1 MELELF
7 GSVLGRCLSSL
18 DTLTAAYLPEGI
30 DDKTA
35 AAIVERSNQLRPAVP
50 PYAILVSAGEENGD
64 DARCIRVSAQNA
76 IKYRQDDRLAV
87 VIGKHPDLASFVQA
101 FREVLG
107 QNFPEG
113 AAQEVSLQAVAEA
126 AIAEVADL
134 TEIDTTNGWDTKLA
148 SVRLTDCFVL
158 LTGIHKEL
166 RQGTESWNTYWFRHV
181 GIGLT
186 RLVEKIRT
194 AKLATPELSVD
205 EVFERYTYAAF
216 RLPRP
221 LGSGPSKYSAKKF
234 VEALQSYWADEGT
247 ITATA
252 KALNQIPGREPGVA
266 SLEDIDWSRIDSQM
280 AADDNQAVALAN
292 YSPPGSDVTEVLS
305 ALTDRDF
312 VEPLGEDF
320 AKARLEITDSVGRP
334 LTTIGPSNSGAA
346 AVAIAVPDDDL
357 NGASSEEIRL
367 RIPVT
372 GLPSLHELES
382 TGLTFTT
389 KAAKTSWSG
398 DLQLDGYGAL
408 WATGRIRREGNKSP
422 SRIIHFELN
431 LPAGDV
437 LSGRVNASLSFD
449 LFLAPIDSAGLL
461 YLPLKAKGAA
471 GKPKYVGSS
480 PEGGI
485 FGATLDGRAAQYRYI
500 VCGPSFKDAPLYE
513 GSEMQLLNGRAG
525 IFAVDASPV
534 SLANV
539 VVGGITFEIRAAES
553 REAPQSPI
561 VAAVN
566 KNRVS
571 KDRPD
576 PTVLQSL
583 RGMYESLLTE
593 EVFGKD
599 WTTCMGHVAMPA
611 DRAFPLEDLSARSG
625 LLMNGNTATIW
636 ANITDFQIPDQ
647 VLLSAEAEEF
657 RAALKELDPLGA
669 MQTLDVDGAG
679 YVEWPSKTSWR
690 HLWENRELELKR
702 YLTAYA
708 DLVEKARWIGDPA
721 GVFWAAYPFS
731 VSVWETEPAAKCSA
745 VLLSP
750 LHPVRLAWL
759 AGVESVLWK
768 SAWSEHL
775 AGTVEGWNFPLLGP
789 KEMSSGRMLA
799 VPMETGDDQ
808 LFLGWSM
815 LVRASI
821 EGAEPLKAPDNVGD
835 RPAPGSA
842 ASGLNATAV
851 AAALRSYRQMNPHVS
866 TLTIDLSA
874 STESIRLHEVD
885 DAVLRE
891 IEAWTGRPDVPLIG
905 GARIWDSNRRSG
917 EPPREKMARLVRSA
931 EGIPL
936 TWSRYAPDSSNMKR
950 CNIRILQ
957 DAGVHL
963 EVQSGQGRN
972 LGVLG
977 HAPLRRFEAVTG
989 NGSSKSTSSSHPTF
1003 RPETGWEPL
1012 SRALRLVEGAA
1023 SSPQIISKLFKAN
1036 LVNDSADWTVSGEA
1050 LMNPS
1055 AMAEIV
1061 QHSSG
1066 GSQMLWEWRPPF
1078 LDASADVPLLERR
1091 PFVSVARVPGSFR
1104 AQIKKMLSKA
1114 QGGSVTEDVLDDL
1127 LGQLGARGVGLS
1139 SLLAMGGTHA
1149 SGALGFYLAFALMNR
1164 LTEEA
1169 ENTYVLPIDACDNF
1183 LRALARGT
1191 NHSAQ
1196 MRRADLLIVRLNDEG
1211 VTLSP
1216 IEIKFYGLGSDDTS
1230 GNLPGPSDAAM
1241 NEPLDQ
1247 VRATQELLLSVSES
1261 SSCID
1266 AGNSADKAL
1275 WSNGL
1280 AALIEAAIRLR
1291 PGGSAEPEALARHL
1305 DNLVNGNF
1313 KVRTGQPLICYFK
1326 HEATT
1331 SQGENFRAVHSLA
1344 SDGESPGAGFGLLAA
1359 NAGHAF
1365 EAVTDSQSKLVHEW
1379 NGLIKWSLENPI
1391 DPLLTIRSP
1400 EEVSPP
1406 DPHKQMQMQGE
1417 LSKTVEAAAD
1427 HHLEH
1432 DGDSL
1437 VYTNVSPLEGD
1448 QPASVTEPPI
1458 SEQVDGTQED
1468 ERSNGAGDL
1477 TFDGGIRGAG
1487 VRFGVGRVLGT
1498 LGDSTAEY
1506 WPSNTELNQMNIGVV
1521 GDLGT
1526 GKTQL
1531 LKALIYQLR
1540 EESRKNQETPLSM
1553 LVFDY
1558 KRDFQTPDFLDAVG
1572 GKVLKPYRIPINIFA
1587 LREGYSPLAAY
1598 QRAQQFADVLDKIYG
1613 NIGPVQ
1619 TDRLVTS
1626 IVNLYKEK
1634 QGGPPTLAEVLA
1646 AYSEDQKPDAVTSIL
1661 KPFILGE
1668 IFSDDPSEMVSFQ
1681 DMMADKVVIVALNN
1695 FGTDDNGKNALVVL
1709 FLNLYY
1715 DYMLNATKWPFMGSS
1730 PQLRRLNSFLLVDE
1744 AVNIM
1749 KYNFPVLM
1757 NLMLQ
1762 GREFG
1767 FGVILASQYLDHFRK
1782 DGRNYGQPLLT
1793 WFLHKV
1799 PSVTLKELQQLG
1811 LPNVTAEIAG
1821 KISNQKV
1828 HHALYSSL
1836 NFSGKFIEEV
1846 PFFKLI
1852 SGEEA
1857 GRNDK

>member
-30 DDKTA
+30 DDVTA
-35 AAIVERSNQLRPAVP
+35 AAIVRRANQLRPAAP
-50 PYAILVSAGEENGD
+50 PYAILVSAGRESDED
-64 DARCIRVSAQNA
+64 HLCIRVSAQNA

-87 VIGKHPDLASFVQA
+87 VVGKHPDLASFVQA

-113 AAQEVSLQAVAEA
+113 AVQEVSLQTVAEA
-126 AIAEVADL
+126 AVAEVADA
-134 TEIDTTNGWDTKLA
+134 TEIDATIGWDPNVASTRLA
-148 SVRLTDCFVL
+148 ECLSL
-158 LTGIHKEL
+158 LAAVHKEL

-186 RLVEKIRT
+186 RLVEKIRAT
-194 AKLATPELSVD
+194 KLVAPELPID
-205 EVFERYTYAAF
+205 DVFERYTYAAF
-216 RLPRP
+216 RLPHP
-221 LGSGPSKYSAKKF
+221 LGAGPTKYSPKKF
-234 VEALQSYWADEGT
+234 VDALQSYWADETT
-247 ITATA
+247 INATA
-252 KALNQIPGREPGVA
+252 KSLGQLAGGESGHHA
-266 SLEDIDWSRIDSQM
+266 LEDVDWSGIDSQI

-292 YSPPGSDVTEVLS
+292 YSPVGSDVTEALS
-305 ALTDRDF
+305 SLSDRDF
-312 VEPLGEDF
+312 VEPLGEDLTK
-320 AKARLEITDSVGRP
+320 AKFQITDVVGRP
-334 LTTIGPSNSGAA
+334 LTAVGPSDSGSV
-346 AVAIAVPDDDL
+346 AVA
-357 NGASSEEIRL
+357 GAEADEQSGGISSEEVRV
-367 RIPVT
+367 RIPIT
-372 GLPSLHELES
+372 GGPSTGELES

-389 KAAKTSWSG
+389 KAAKTYWSG
-398 DLQLDGYGAL
+398 GLQLDDSGAL
-408 WATGRIRREGNKSP
+408 WAVGHIRRDDNKAP
-422 SRIIHFELN
+422 SRPMHFELKV
-431 LPAGDV
+431 PTGDV
-437 LSGRVNASLSFD
+437 LTGRVNTSLSFD
-449 LFLAPIDSAGLL
+449 LFLAPFDIAGLL

-471 GKPKYVGSS
+471 GKPKYVGSD
-480 PEGGI
+480 PDGGT
-485 FGATLDGRAAQYRYI
+485 FGATLDGRASQYRYI
-500 VCGPSFKDAPLYE
+500 VCTSGDGTVPLYE
-513 GSEMQLLNGRAG
+513 GTEMQPLNGRPR

-534 SLANV
+534 SLANI
-539 VVGGITFEIRAAES
+539 VVGDKTFEIRAAES

-561 VAAVN
+561 VAAVSRD
-566 KNRVS
+566 RVT

-576 PTVLQSL
+576 LAVLQSL
-583 RGMYESLLTE
+583 RGLYESLLTE
-593 EVFGKD
+593 DLLDSE
-599 WTTCMGHVAMPA
+599 WNACMGHVVMPA
-611 DRAFPLEDLSARSG
+611 DRTFPLEDLGARAG
-625 LLMNGNTATIW
+625 LLMNADMAATW
-636 ANITDFQIPDQ
+636 TNVSDFQVPDHI
-647 VLLSAEAEEF
+647 LYSAEAEEF
-657 RAALKELDPLGA
+657 RAAFKQLDLLGA
-669 MQTLDVDGAG
+669 MQTLDADGAK

-690 HLWENRELELKR
+690 HLWEDRGGELER

-731 VSVWETEPAAKCSA
+731 ISVWETEPAAKCSA

-759 AGVESVLWK
+759 AGVESVLWE
-768 SAWSEHL
+768 SEWAGHL

-821 EGAEPLKAPDNVGD
+821 EGSEPLKAPDRIGD

-866 TLTIDLSA
+866 TLTVDLSA
-874 STESIRLHEVD
+874 SSESTRLHEVD
-885 DAVLRE
+885 EAVLRE
-891 IEAWTGRPDVPLIG
+891 IEAWTMRPDVPLIG

-931 EGIPL
+931 KGVPL
-936 TWSRYAPDSSNMKR
+936 TWSRYAPDSANMKR

-977 HAPLRRFEAVTG
+977 DAPLRRFESVTG
-989 NGSSKSTSSSHPTF
+989 NGASKSSSTSHPTF

-1023 SSPQIISKLFKAN
+1023 SRPQIISKLFKAN

-1104 AQIKKMLSKA
+1104 AQIKKLLAKA
-1114 QGGSVTEDVLDDL
+1114 QGTIVSDEALDDL

-1139 SLLAMGGTHA
+1139 SLLSMGGTHA

-1164 LTEEA
+1164 LNEESD
-1169 ENTYVLPIDACDNF
+1169 NTYVLPIDACDNF

-1191 NHSAQ
+1191 NHAAQ
-1196 MRRADLLIVRLNDEG
+1196 MRRADLLIVRMNDEG

-1216 IEIKFYGLGSDDTS
+1216 VEIKFYGLGSEDTS
-1230 GNLPGPSDAAM
+1230 GNLPGPKDAAM
-1241 NEPLDQ
+1241 NEPLEQ
-1247 VRATQELLLSVSES
+1247 VFATEELLISVAES
-1261 SSCID
+1261 SRRIAAS
-1266 AGNSADKAL
+1266 GSRADRAL
-1275 WSNGL
+1275 WANGL

-1291 PGGSAEPEALARHL
+1291 PGGSAEPEVLARHL
-1305 DNLVNGNF
+1305 ENLVNGNLE
-1313 KVRTGQPLICYFK
+1313 VRTGRPLVCYFK

-1331 SQGENFRAVHSLA
+1331 SEGENFRAVHSLEVDGA
-1344 SDGESPGAGFGLLAA
+1344 SHGSGFGLLAA

-1365 EAVTDSQSKLVHEW
+1365 EAVVDPESRLVQEW
-1379 NGLIKWSLENPI
+1379 NNLVQWALRNPI
-1391 DPLLTIRSP
+1391 DLPAATRSDEDPHDDDESEQLQSQEPDLVEGTHVPQPDHEEEPALETGASPEQAPAVEDPLLSGLPSDARK
-1400 EEVSPP
+1400 EAQREV
-1406 DPHKQMQMQGE
+1406 
-1417 LSKTVEAAAD
+1417 V
-1427 HHLEH
+1427 
-1432 DGDSL
+1432 GD
-1437 VYTNVSPLEGD
+1437 
-1448 QPASVTEPPI
+1448 ASFT
-1458 SEQVDGTQED
+1458 
-1468 ERSNGAGDL
+1468 
-1477 TFDGGIRGAG
+1477 GGIRGTG
-1487 VRFGVGRVLGT
+1487 VRFNVGRVLGT
-1498 LGDSTAEY
+1498 LGAATAEY

-1531 LKALIYQLR
+1531 LKALVYQLR
-1540 EESRKNQETPLSM
+1540 EGSRTNQETPLSM
-1553 LVFDY
+1553 LIFDY
-1558 KRDFQTPDFLDAVG
+1558 KRDFQSPDFLEAVD
-1572 GKVLKPYRIPINIFA
+1572 GKVLKPYRIPINIFS

-1634 QGGPPTLAEVLA
+1634 QGDPPTLAEVLTS
-1646 AYSEDQKPDAVTSIL
+1646 YSDGQKPDAVTSIL

-1668 IFSDDPSEMVSFQ
+1668 IFSDDPREMISFEE
-1681 DMMADKVVIVALNN
+1681 MMEDKVVIVALND

-1715 DYMLNATKWPFMGSS
+1715 DYMLNSTKWPFVGSS

-1767 FGVILASQYLDHFRK
+1767 FGVILASQYLDHFKK

-1811 LPNVTAEIAG
+1811 LPHVTADIAS
-1821 KISNQKV
+1821 KISGQKV

-1852 SGEEA
+1852 DGGA
-1857 GRNDK
+1857 GAPD

>member
-1 MELELF
+1 MESELF

-18 DTLTAAYLPEGI
+18 DTLTVAYLPEGI
-30 DDKTA
+30 DDVTA
-35 AAIVERSNQLRPAVP
+35 AALVRRANELRPVVP
-50 PYAILVSAGEENGD
+50 PYAILVSAGEEND
-64 DARCIRVSAQNA
+64 EDKLCIRVSAQNA
-76 IKYRQDDRLAV
+76 IRYRQDDRLAV
-87 VIGKHPDLASFVQA
+87 VVGKHPDLASFVQA

-126 AIAEVADL
+126 AVAEVAGA
-134 TEIDTTNGWDTKLA
+134 TEIATTIGWDAQVASLRLA
-148 SVRLTDCFVL
+148 ECLSL
-158 LTGIHKEL
+158 LSAVHKEL

-194 AKLATPELSVD
+194 TKLTAPELTID
-205 EVFERYTYAAF
+205 DVFERYTYAAF

-221 LGSGPSKYSAKKF
+221 LGAGPTRYSPKKF
-234 VEALQSYWADEGT
+234 VDALQSYWADETT
-247 ITATA
+247 ISATA
-252 KALNQIPGREPGVA
+252 KSLGQLAGIESGRHA
-266 SLEDIDWSRIDSQM
+266 IEDLDWSGINRQM
-280 AADDNQAVALAN
+280 AADDNQAVALAS
-292 YSPPGSDVTEVLS
+292 YSPAGSDVTEAFS
-305 ALTDRDF
+305 SLTDRDF
-312 VEPLGEDF
+312 VEPLGEDLT
-320 AKARLEITDSVGRP
+320 KARFQVTDAAGRS
-334 LTTIGPSNSGAA
+334 LTVIGPSDSGS
-346 AVAIAVPDDDL
+346 VAIAGAVPEL
-357 NGASSEEIRL
+357 QPNAILSEEVRV
-367 RIPVT
+367 RIPIT
-372 GLPSLHELES
+372 GVPSHGELES
-382 TGLTFTT
+382 TGLTFAT
-389 KAAKTSWSG
+389 KAAKTSWTGSLQLDESG
-398 DLQLDGYGAL
+398 DL
-408 WATGRIRREGNKSP
+408 WAVGRIHQDGTKASFRP
-422 SRIIHFELN
+422 IHFELKV
-431 LPAGDV
+431 PAGDV
-437 LSGRVNASLSFD
+437 LSGRVNTSLSFD
-449 LFLAPIDSAGLL
+449 LFLAPCDSVGLL
-461 YLPLKAKGAA
+461 YLPLKAMGAA
-471 GKPKYVGSS
+471 GKPKYVGSD
-480 PEGGI
+480 PDGGT
-485 FGATLDGRAAQYRYI
+485 FGITLDGRPSQYRYI
-500 VCGPSFKDAPLYE
+500 VWTASDGAAPLYE
-513 GSEMQLLNGRAG
+513 GTEMQPLNGRTR

-534 SLANV
+534 SLANI
-539 VVGGITFEIRAAES
+539 VVGDATFEVRAAES
-553 REAPQSPI
+553 QEAPQSPI

-566 KNRVS
+566 RGRVT

-576 PTVLQSL
+576 LAVLQSV
-583 RGMYESLLTE
+583 RGLYESLLAE
-593 EVFGKD
+593 NLLGNE
-599 WTTCMGHVAMPA
+599 WSTCMGHVVMPA
-611 DRAFPLEDLSARSG
+611 DRTFPLEDLSAQSG
-625 LLMNGNTATIW
+625 LLMNGSMSGIW
-636 ANITDFQIPDQ
+636 TKVTDFQVPDD
-647 VLLSAEAEEF
+647 LLYSAEAEEF
-657 RAALKELDPLGA
+657 RAAFKELDLLGA
-669 MQTLDVDGAG
+669 METRDSDGAT

-690 HLWENRELELKR
+690 HLWESRDRQLER

-708 DLVEKARWIGDPA
+708 ELVEKARWNGDPA

-731 VSVWETEPAAKCSA
+731 ISVWATEPAAKCSA

-759 AGVESVLWK
+759 AGVESVLWE
-768 SAWSEHL
+768 SEWAEHL

-789 KEMSSGRMLA
+789 KETPSGRMLA

-821 EGAEPLKAPDNVGD
+821 EGPEPLEAPDRIGD

-866 TLTIDLSA
+866 TLTVDLSA
-874 STESIRLHEVD
+874 SSESTRLHEVD
-885 DAVLRE
+885 DAVLKE
-891 IEAWTGRPDVPLIG
+891 IKTWTGRPDVPLIG
-905 GARIWDSNRRSG
+905 GARIWDSTRRSG

-936 TWSRYAPDSSNMKR
+936 TWSRYAPDSANMKR
-950 CNIRILQ
+950 CNVRILQ

-963 EVQSGQGRN
+963 GVQSGEGRN

-977 HAPLRRFEAVTG
+977 DVPLRRFESVTG
-989 NGSSKSTSSSHPTF
+989 NGASKSSSISHPTF

-1012 SRALRLVEGAA
+1012 SRVLRLIEGTA
-1023 SSPQIISKLFKAN
+1023 SSPRIISKLFKAN
-1036 LVNDSADWTVSGEA
+1036 LVNDSADWTISGEA

-1078 LDASADVPLLERR
+1078 LDSSADVPLLERR

-1104 AQIKKMLSKA
+1104 AQIKKLLAKA
-1114 QGGSVTEDVLDDL
+1114 QGRDVSDEALDDL

-1139 SLLAMGGTHA
+1139 SLLSMGGTHA

-1164 LTEEA
+1164 LDEESD
-1169 ENTYVLPIDACDNF
+1169 NTYILPIDACDNF
-1183 LRALARGT
+1183 LRALARGK
-1191 NHSAQ
+1191 NHAAQ
-1196 MRRADLLIVRLNDEG
+1196 MRRADLLIVRMNDEG

-1216 IEIKFYGLGSDDTS
+1216 VEIKFYGLGSEDTS
-1230 GNLPGPSDAAM
+1230 GSLPGPSDAAM
-1241 NEPLDQ
+1241 NEPLEQ
-1247 VRATQELLLSVSES
+1247 VRATEELLLGVAES
-1261 SSCID
+1261 SRHIAVHGSR
-1266 AGNSADKAL
+1266 ADKAL

-1291 PGGSAEPEALARHL
+1291 PGGSAEPEVLAKHL
-1305 DNLVNGNF
+1305 DSLVNG
-1313 KVRTGQPLICYFK
+1313 KLDVRTGQPLVCYFK

-1331 SQGENFRAVHSLA
+1331 SNGEKFRAVHSSEVEA
-1344 SDGESPGAGFGLLAA
+1344 ASPGSGFGLLSA
-1359 NAGHAF
+1359 NVGHAF
-1365 EAVTDSQSKLVHEW
+1365 EAVSDPESNLVREW
-1379 NGLIKWSLENPI
+1379 NNLVQWALSNPI
-1391 DPLLTIRSP
+1391 ELPTATRADEAPLEADGVEPLRAPEPEVVEGTEEPHSGRP
-1400 EEVSPP
+1400 EESRSAAETSLAGEPKEKVPLVSEPTSSARESGQP
-1406 DPHKQMQMQGE
+1406 DVSGDT
-1417 LSKTVEAAAD
+1417 SFAD
-1427 HHLEH
+1427 
-1432 DGDSL
+1432 
-1437 VYTNVSPLEGD
+1437 
-1448 QPASVTEPPI
+1448 
-1458 SEQVDGTQED
+1458 
-1468 ERSNGAGDL
+1468 
-1477 TFDGGIRGAG
+1477 GIRGSG
-1487 VRFGVGRVLGT
+1487 VRFDVGRVLGT
-1498 LGDSTAEY
+1498 VGASMAEY

-1531 LKALIYQLR
+1531 LKALVYQLR
-1540 EESRKNQETPLSM
+1540 EGSRASQETPLSM
-1553 LVFDY
+1553 LIFDY
-1558 KRDFQTPDFLDAVG
+1558 KRDFQSPDFLEAVG

-1587 LREGYSPLAAY
+1587 LRDGYSPLAAY
-1598 QRAQQFADVLDKIYG
+1598 QRAQQFVNVLDKIYG

-1646 AYSEDQKPDAVTSIL
+1646 AYSDGQKPDAVTSIL

-1668 IFSDDPSEMVSFQ
+1668 IFSDDPEEMMSFE
-1681 DMMADKVVIVALNN
+1681 DMMDDKVVVVALND

-1715 DYMLNATKWPFMGSS
+1715 DYMLNATKWPFVGSS

-1767 FGVILASQYLDHFRK
+1767 FGVILASQYLDHFKK
-1782 DGRNYGQPLLT
+1782 DGCNYGQPLLT

-1811 LPNVTAEIAG
+1811 LPNVTADIAG
-1821 KISNQKV
+1821 KISSQKV

-1846 PFFKLI
+1846 PFFKLF
-1852 SGEEA
+1852 SGGA
-1857 GRNDK
+1857 GTSNDS

>member
-7 GSVLGRCLSSL
+7 GSVLGRCLASL

-30 DDKTA
+30 DDATA
-35 AAIVERSNQLRPAVP
+35 AAVVRRANQLRSAVP
-50 PYAILVSAGEENGD
+50 PYAILVSAGEEND
-64 DARCIRVSAQNA
+64 EDALCIRVSAQNA

-87 VIGKHPDLASFVQA
+87 VVGKHPDLASFVQA

-107 QNFPEG
+107 QNFPDG
-113 AAQEVSLQAVAEA
+113 AAQEVSLQAVAAA
-126 AIAEVADL
+126 AIAEVAD
-134 TEIDTTNGWDTKLA
+134 A
-148 SVRLTDCFVL
+148 
-158 LTGIHKEL
+158 TGIDATTDWDRTLAGARLAQCFTLLADVHKEL

-186 RLVEKIRT
+186 RLVEKIR
-194 AKLATPELSVD
+194 ATKVVAPELSID
-205 EVFERYTYAAF
+205 DVFEQYTYAAF

-221 LGSGPSKYSAKKF
+221 LGSGPTKYSSKKF
-234 VEALQSYWADEGT
+234 VDALQSYWADETT
-247 ITATA
+247 INATA
-252 KALNQIPGREPGVA
+252 KSLGQLGSGQPGHHA
-266 SLEDIDWSRIDSQM
+266 LEDIDWSGIDSQM

-292 YSPPGSDVTEVLS
+292 YSPLGSDVTEALS
-305 ALTDRDF
+305 SLTDRDF
-312 VEPLGEDF
+312 VEPLGADLT
-320 AKARLEITDSVGRP
+320 KARLEVTDAAGRSLSATGPGDSGSV
-334 LTTIGPSNSGAA
+334 
-346 AVAIAVPDDDL
+346 AVACAVPDEESS
-357 NGASSEEIRL
+357 GIASEEIRV

-372 GLPSLHELES
+372 GGPSHGELGTTS
-382 TGLTFTT
+382 LTFTT
-389 KAAKTSWSG
+389 KAAKTHWSG
-398 DLQLDGYGAL
+398 WLQLDEDGAL
-408 WATGRIRREGNKSP
+408 WAVGHIRRDGNKGP
-422 SRIIHFELN
+422 TRPIHFELQI
-431 LPAGDV
+431 PAGDV
-437 LSGRVNASLSFD
+437 LSGRVNTALSFD
-449 LFLAPIDSAGLL
+449 VFVAPVDSAGLL

-471 GKPKYVGSS
+471 GKPKYVGSDS
-480 PEGGI
+480 DGGT
-485 FGATLDGRAAQYRYI
+485 FGATLDGRASQYRYI
-500 VCGPSFKDAPLYE
+500 VVAAADEAVPLYE
-513 GSEMQLLNGRAG
+513 GTEMQLLSGRPR

-534 SLANV
+534 GLANI
-539 VVGGITFEIRAAES
+539 VVGDVVFEIRAAES

-566 KNRVS
+566 RDRIS

-576 PTVLQSL
+576 LAVLQSL
-583 RGMYESLLTE
+583 RGVYESLLAE
-593 EVFGKD
+593 DLLDNE
-599 WTTCMGHVAMPA
+599 WNTCLGHVVMPA
-611 DRAFPLEDLSARSG
+611 DRAFPLDDLGARG
-625 LLMNGNTATIW
+625 GILMNSDMATTWSKIS
-636 ANITDFQIPDQ
+636 DFRIPDEI
-647 VLLSAEAEEF
+647 LSSAEAEEF
-657 RAALKELDPLGA
+657 RAALKELDPLEA
-669 MQTLDVDGAG
+669 MQTLDADGAT

-690 HLWENRELELKR
+690 HLWDNRGQELKR
-702 YLTAYA
+702 YLTAYS
-708 DLVEKARWIGDPA
+708 DLVEKARWFGDPA

-731 VSVWETEPAAKCSA
+731 ISVWETEPAAKCSA

-750 LHPVRLAWL
+750 LHPIRLAWL
-759 AGVESVLWK
+759 AGVESVLWE
-768 SAWSEHL
+768 SEWAEHL

-799 VPMETGDDQ
+799 VPMETGDGQ

-821 EGAEPLKAPDNVGD
+821 EGSEPLKAPDRIGD
-835 RPAPGSA
+835 QPAPGSA

-866 TLTIDLSA
+866 TLTVDLSA
-874 STESIRLHEVD
+874 SSEATRLHEVD
-885 DAVLRE
+885 DAVLKE

-917 EPPREKMARLVRSA
+917 EPPREKMARLVRSS

-936 TWSRYAPDSSNMKR
+936 TWSRYAPDSANMKK

-977 HAPLRRFEAVTG
+977 DSPLRRFESVAG
-989 NGSSKSTSSSHPTF
+989 NGQSKSSSTSHPTF

-1012 SRALRLVEGAA
+1012 SRALRLVEGTA

-1104 AQIKKMLSKA
+1104 AQIKKLLAKA
-1114 QGGSVTEDVLDDL
+1114 QGGTVTDEELDDL

-1164 LTEEA
+1164 LNEDS

-1191 NHSAQ
+1191 NQSAQ
-1196 MRRADLLIVRLNDEG
+1196 MRRADLLIVRMNDEG

-1216 IEIKFYGLGSDDTS
+1216 VEIKFYGLGSEDTN
-1230 GNLPGPSDAAM
+1230 GNLPGPNDAAM

-1247 VRATQELLLSVSES
+1247 VRATQELLLSVAES
-1261 SSCID
+1261 SRQISV
-1266 AGNSADKAL
+1266 GGSRADKAL

-1291 PGGSAEPEALARHL
+1291 PGGSAEPEVLARHL
-1305 DNLVNGNF
+1305 DNLVNGNLE
-1313 KVRTGQPLICYFK
+1313 VRTGQPLVCYFK
-1326 HEATT
+1326 HDATT
-1331 SQGENFRAVHSLA
+1331 SEGGNFRAVHS
-1344 SDGESPGAGFGLLAA
+1344 SEVDGALPGAGFGLLAA

-1365 EAVTDSQSKLVHEW
+1365 EAVTDPESELVQEWNRLVH
-1379 NGLIKWSLENPI
+1379 WSLGNPI
-1391 DPLLTIRSP
+1391 EAVATTPFYEETDEANVP
-1400 EEVSPP
+1400 EETHAQKP
-1406 DPHKQMQMQGE
+1406 DVVEVKRDLPAEITGE
-1417 LSKTVEAAAD
+1417 GPVE
-1427 HHLEH
+1427 
-1432 DGDSL
+1432 
-1437 VYTNVSPLEGD
+1437 
-1448 QPASVTEPPI
+1448 TEP
-1458 SEQVDGTQED
+1458 TQAEA
-1468 ERSNGAGDL
+1468 EEAEAVLMPVAKPGVGGAGATGVSGD
-1477 TFDGGIRGAG
+1477 TSFVGGIRGTG
-1487 VRFGVGRVLGT
+1487 VRFRVGRVLGT
-1498 LGDSTAEY
+1498 LGDSMAEY

-1531 LKALIYQLR
+1531 LKALVYQLR
-1540 EESRKNQETPLSM
+1540 EGSKTNQETPLSM

-1558 KRDFQTPDFLDAVG
+1558 KRDFQSPDFLEAVG
-1572 GKVLKPYRIPINIFA
+1572 GKVLKPYRIPINVFA

-1634 QGGPPTLAEVLA
+1634 QGEPPTLAEVLT
-1646 AYSEDQKPDAVTSIL
+1646 AYSDGQKPDAVTSIL

-1668 IFSDDPSEMVSFQ
+1668 IFSDDPNEMMSFEQ
-1681 DMMADKVVIVALNN
+1681 MMEDSVVIVALND

-1715 DYMLNATKWPFMGSS
+1715 DYMLNSTKWPFVGNS

-1767 FGVILASQYLDHFRK
+1767 FGVILASQYLDHFKK

-1811 LPNVTAEIAG
+1811 LPNVTPDIAG
-1821 KISNQKV
+1821 KISSQKV

-1852 SGEEA
+1852 SGVTGGDPTEV
-1857 GRNDK
+1857 

>member
-1 MELELF
+1 MELELL

-30 DDKTA
+30 DDVTA
-35 AAIVERSNQLRPAVP
+35 AAIVRRSNQLRPAVP
-50 PYAILVSAGEENGD
+50 PYAILVSAGEESD
-64 DARCIRVSAQNA
+64 EDAFCIRVSAQNA

-101 FREVLG
+101 FREVVG

-113 AAQEVSLQAVAEA
+113 AAQEVSIPAVAEA

-134 TEIDTTNGWDTKLA
+134 TEIDTTGDWDRKIA
-148 SVRLTDCFVL
+148 SVRLADCFIL

-181 GIGLT
+181 GAGLT

-194 AKLATPELSVD
+194 ARLVTPELSID

-221 LGSGPSKYSAKKF
+221 LGPGPSKYSPKKF
-234 VEALQSYWADEGT
+234 VEALQSYWADEAT
-247 ITATA
+247 ITATT
-252 KALNQIPGREPGVA
+252 KSLGQISSDPGVPT
-266 SLEDIDWSRIDSQM
+266 LQEIDWSGFDPQM
-280 AADDNQAVALAN
+280 AADDNQAVAFAN
-292 YSPPGSDVTEVLS
+292 YSPVGSDFTEALCV
-305 ALTDRDF
+305 LTDRDF
-312 VEPLGEDF
+312 VEPLGADL
-320 AKARLEITDSVGRP
+320 AKARLHVTDSAGRS
-334 LTTIGPSNSGAA
+334 LTTTGASDSGAV
-346 AVAIAVPDDDL
+346 AVAIALPDEIYD
-357 NGASSEEIRL
+357 GTSSEEIRV
-367 RIPVT
+367 RIPVM
-372 GLPSLHELES
+372 GNPSQIDLDS
-382 TGLTFTT
+382 TELTFTT
-389 KAAKTSWSG
+389 KAAKTTWSG
-398 DLQLDGYGAL
+398 HLQLDDHGAL
-408 WATGRIRREGNKSP
+408 WAIGHIRREGSKSP
-422 SRIIHFELN
+422 FRIMQVVLN
-431 LPAGDV
+431 VPAGDV
-437 LSGRVNASLSFD
+437 LSGRVNPSLSFD
-449 LFLAPIDSAGLL
+449 LFLAPVDSVGML
-461 YLPLKAKGAA
+461 YMPLKAKGAA
-471 GKPKYVGSS
+471 GKPKYVGSDS
-480 PEGGI
+480 ESGT
-485 FGATLDGRAAQYRYI
+485 FGVILDGRASHYRYI
-500 VCGPSFKDAPLYE
+500 VCGASYDKAPLYE
-513 GSEMQLLNGRAG
+513 GSEMQPLNGRG
-525 IFAVDASPV
+525 GVFAVDASPAT
-534 SLANV
+534 LANI

-561 VAAVN
+561 VAAVS

-576 PTVLQSL
+576 LADLQSV
-583 RGMYESLLTE
+583 RGMYESLLAE
-593 EVFGKD
+593 ELFEGG
-599 WTTCMGHVAMPA
+599 WPACMGHVVTPA
-611 DRAFPLEDLSARSG
+611 DRAFPLDELDAKNG
-625 LLMNGNTATIW
+625 LMMNSDMATIW
-636 ANITDFQIPDQ
+636 ANITDFQVPNE
-647 VLLSAEAEEF
+647 VLLSAEADEF
-657 RAALKELDPLGA
+657 RAAFIDLDPLGA
-669 MQTLDVDGAG
+669 MRTLDADGSP

-690 HLWENRELELKR
+690 HLWGNRDQELKR

-721 GVFWAAYPFS
+721 GVFWAAYPFTI
-731 VSVWETEPAAKCSA
+731 SVWETEPAAKCSA

-759 AGVESVLWK
+759 AGVESVLWE
-768 SAWSEHL
+768 SEWAEHL

-821 EGAEPLKAPDNVGD
+821 EGAEPLKAPDQVGD

-866 TLTIDLSA
+866 TLTLDLSA

-885 DAVLRE
+885 DAVLKE

-931 EGIPL
+931 EGVPL
-936 TWSRYAPDSSNMKR
+936 TWSRYAPDNANMKK

-963 EVQSGQGRN
+963 EIQSGQGRN

-977 HAPLRRFEAVTG
+977 HAPLRRFEAVTN
-989 NGSSKSTSSSHPTF
+989 NGTSKSTSSSHPTF

-1023 SSPQIISKLFKAN
+1023 SSPEIISKLFKAN

-1078 LDASADVPLLERR
+1078 LDASVDVPLLERR

-1104 AQIKKMLSKA
+1104 AQIKKLLTKA
-1114 QGGSVTEDVLDDL
+1114 QGGTVSDEALDDL

-1149 SGALGFYLAFALMNR
+1149 SGALGFYLAFALMNQ
-1164 LTEEA
+1164 LTDQGD
-1169 ENTYVLPIDACDNF
+1169 NTYVLPIDACDNF

-1196 MRRADLLIVRLNDEG
+1196 TRRADLLIVRLNDEG

-1216 IEIKFYGLGSDDTS
+1216 IEIKFYGLGSEETS
-1230 GNLPGPSDAAM
+1230 GNLPGPHDAAM
-1241 NEPLDQ
+1241 HEPLTQ
-1247 VRATQELLLSVSES
+1247 VRATQGLLLSVGES
-1261 SSCID
+1261 SRCI
-1266 AGNSADKAL
+1266 ATSNPADKAL

-1291 PGGSAEPEALARHL
+1291 PGGSAEPEALAKQL
-1305 DNLVNGNF
+1305 DNLVNGHLQ
-1313 KVRTGQPLICYFK
+1313 VRTGQPLVCYFK

-1331 SQGENFRAVHSLA
+1331 SEGEDFRAVNVLE
-1344 SDGESPGAGFGLLAA
+1344 SDDALPGSGFGLLAA

-1365 EAVTDSQSKLVHEW
+1365 EAVTDSESSLVREW
-1379 NGLIKWSLENPI
+1379 NSLVEWSLGNPIEPLLATPSPSEAGDPAAPEQREAGLSKPVEIIANPNDSDEERRVEPGGSSLEAGERVSGAERPTSGPVENP
-1391 DPLLTIRSP
+1391 
-1400 EEVSPP
+1400 
-1406 DPHKQMQMQGE
+1406 Q
-1417 LSKTVEAAAD
+1417 
-1427 HHLEH
+1427 EH
-1432 DGDSL
+1432 EQLNGVGDIPF
-1437 VYTNVSPLEGD
+1437 V
-1448 QPASVTEPPI
+1448 
-1458 SEQVDGTQED
+1458 
-1468 ERSNGAGDL
+1468 
-1477 TFDGGIRGAG
+1477 GGIRSSG
-1487 VRFGVGRVLGT
+1487 VRFGVGRALGT
-1498 LGDSTAEY
+1498 LGAATAEY

-1531 LKALIYQLR
+1531 LKALVYQLR

-1558 KRDFQTPDFLDAVG
+1558 KRDFQSPDFLDAVG
-1572 GKVLKPYRIPINIFA
+1572 GKVLKPYRIPINVFA

-1634 QGGPPTLAEVLA
+1634 QGDPPTLAEVLA
-1646 AYSEDQKPDAVTSIL
+1646 SYSEDQKPDAVTSIL

-1668 IFSDDPSEMVSFQ
+1668 IFSDDTSEMMSFEEI
-1681 DMMADKVVIVALNN
+1681 MADKVVIVALND

-1715 DYMLNATKWPFMGSS
+1715 DYMLNATKWPFVGSS

-1767 FGVILASQYLDHFRK
+1767 FGVILASQYLDHFKK

-1811 LPNVTAEIAG
+1811 LPNVTAEIAA

-1852 SGEEA
+1852 SGEGA
-1857 GRNDK
+1857 GGEDR

>member
-18 DTLTAAYLPEGI
+18 DSLTVAYLPEGI
-30 DDKTA
+30 DDATA
-35 AAIVERSNQLRPAVP
+35 AALVRRTNELRPGISP
-50 PYAILVSAGEENGD
+50 HAILVSTREESD
-64 DARCIRVSAQNA
+64 EDRLCIRVSAQNA
-76 IKYRQDDRLAV
+76 IKYRQGNRLAV
-87 VIGKHPDLASFVQA
+87 VVGKHPDLASFVQA

-113 AAQEVSLQAVAEA
+113 AGQEVSLEAVAAAAVVEVSEA
-126 AIAEVADL
+126 
-134 TEIDTTNGWDTKLA
+134 TEIDTTIGWDPKAASIRLA
-148 SVRLTDCFVL
+148 ECLTL
-158 LTGIHKEL
+158 LADVHKEL

-181 GIGLT
+181 SIGLT
-186 RLVEKIRT
+186 RLVEKIKT
-194 AKLATPELSVD
+194 TKLIAPELSID
-205 EVFERYTYAAF
+205 DVFERYTYAAF

-221 LGSGPSKYSAKKF
+221 IGSGPTKYSPKKF
-234 VEALQSYWADEGT
+234 VEALQSYWADETT
-247 ITATA
+247 ISATA
-252 KALNQIPGREPGVA
+252 KSLGQIAGGESGHHA
-266 SLEDIDWSRIDSQM
+266 LEDVDWSGINSQM
-280 AADDNQAVALAN
+280 ASDDNQAVALAS
-292 YSPPGSDVTEVLS
+292 YSPAGSDVTEALS
-305 ALTDRDF
+305 FLTDRDF
-312 VEPLGEDF
+312 VEPLGEDLT
-320 AKARLEITDSVGRP
+320 KARLHITDAVGRS
-334 LTTIGPSNSGAA
+334 LTSTGPSDSGSVAVAGAQPDEQSGA
-346 AVAIAVPDDDL
+346 IL
-357 NGASSEEIRL
+357 SEEVRV

-372 GLPSLHELES
+372 GGPWLDELES

-389 KAAKTSWSG
+389 KTAKTEWYG
-398 DLQLDGYGAL
+398 NLQRDDSGAL
-408 WATGRIRREGNKSP
+408 WAVGHIRRNGNNAP
-422 SRIIHFELN
+422 TRPIHFELN
-431 LPAGDV
+431 MPAGDV
-437 LSGRVNASLSFD
+437 FSGRVNTSLSFD
-449 LFLAPIDSAGLL
+449 LFLAPRDSVGLL

-471 GKPKYVGSS
+471 GKSKYVGSD
-480 PEGGI
+480 PDGGT
-485 FGATLDGRAAQYRYI
+485 FGVTLDGRASHYRYI
-500 VCGPSFKDAPLYE
+500 VWTAGEGDVPLYE
-513 GSEMQLLNGRAG
+513 GTEMQPLNERPQ

-534 SLANV
+534 SLANIV
-539 VVGGITFEIRAAES
+539 VSDKTFEIRAAES
-553 REAPQSPI
+553 REAPQSPV

-566 KNRVS
+566 RDRVS

-576 PTVLQSL
+576 LAVLQSV
-583 RGMYESLLTE
+583 RGLYESLLSE
-593 EVFGKD
+593 DLLRNE
-599 WTTCMGHVAMPA
+599 WNTCLGHVVMPA
-611 DRAFPLEDLSARSG
+611 DRTVPLENLNAYGG
-625 LLMNGNTATIW
+625 LLMNGVMAGTW
-636 ANITDFQIPDQ
+636 SSVTDFQVPDEI
-647 VLLSAEAEEF
+647 LYSAEAEEF
-657 RAALKELDPLGA
+657 RTAFKELDLLGA
-669 MQTLDVDGAG
+669 MQMRDADGAA

-690 HLWENRELELKR
+690 HLWTNRDQQLER

-708 DLVEKARWIGDPA
+708 ELVEKARWNGDPA

-731 VSVWETEPAAKCSA
+731 ISVWATEPAARCSA

-759 AGVESVLWK
+759 AGVESILWE
-768 SAWSEHL
+768 SEWAKDL
-775 AGTVEGWNFPLLGP
+775 SGTVEGWNFPLLGP

-821 EGAEPLKAPDNVGD
+821 EGPEPLEAPDRIGD

-866 TLTIDLSA
+866 TLTVDLSA
-874 STESIRLHEVD
+874 SSESTRLHEVD
-885 DAVLRE
+885 DAVLKE
-891 IEAWTGRPDVPLIG
+891 IEAWTGRPDVSLIG

-917 EPPREKMARLVRSA
+917 EPPREKMARLVRSN

-936 TWSRYAPDSSNMKR
+936 TWSRYAPDSASMKR
-950 CNIRILQ
+950 CNVRILQ

-977 HAPLRRFEAVTG
+977 DAPLRRFESVAG
-989 NGSSKSTSSSHPTF
+989 NGASKLASASHPTF

-1012 SRALRLVEGAA
+1012 SRALRLIEGAA

-1078 LDASADVPLLERR
+1078 LDSSADIPLLERR
-1091 PFVSVARVPGSFR
+1091 PFVSVARIPGSFR
-1104 AQIKKMLSKA
+1104 AQIRKLLAKA
-1114 QGGSVTEDVLDDL
+1114 QGGSVSDETLDDL

-1139 SLLAMGGTHA
+1139 ALLSMGGTHA

-1164 LTEEA
+1164 LEE
-1169 ENTYVLPIDACDNF
+1169 ESDSTYVLPIDACDSF
-1183 LRALARGT
+1183 LRALARGK
-1191 NHSAQ
+1191 NHAAQ
-1196 MRRADLLIVRLNDEG
+1196 MRRADLLIVRMNDEG

-1216 IEIKFYGLGSDDTS
+1216 VEIKFYGLGSEDAN
-1230 GNLPGPSDAAM
+1230 GNLPAPGDAAL
-1241 NEPLDQ
+1241 NEPLEQ
-1247 VRATQELLLSVSES
+1247 VRATEELLLSVAES
-1261 SSCID
+1261 SRNIADRGSQ
-1266 AGNSADKAL
+1266 ADKAL

-1291 PGGSAEPEALARHL
+1291 PGGSAEPEVLARHL
-1305 DNLVNGNF
+1305 DNLVNG
-1313 KVRTGQPLICYFK
+1313 KLEVRTGQPLVCYFK

-1331 SQGENFRAVHSLA
+1331 SEGENFRAVHSSDVDGA
-1344 SDGESPGAGFGLLAA
+1344 SSGSGFGLLAA

-1365 EAVTDSQSKLVHEW
+1365 EAVADPESRLVHEW
-1379 NGLIKWSLENPI
+1379 NSLVQWALRNPI
-1391 DPLLTIRSP
+1391 QLPASTRSDEASYDADEPEPLQSP
-1400 EEVSPP
+1400 EHVV
-1406 DPHKQMQMQGE
+1406 
-1417 LSKTVEAAAD
+1417 VEK
-1427 HHLEH
+1427 
-1432 DGDSL
+1432 
-1437 VYTNVSPLEGD
+1437 PK
-1448 QPASVTEPPI
+1448 EPE
-1458 SEQVDGTQED
+1458 SGNED
-1468 ERSNGAGDL
+1468 ESGSEEEKPLVEKVKEVAPVISVAVPSPREEAPRDVPCEPSFA
-1477 TFDGGIRGAG
+1477 GGIRGSG
-1487 VRFGVGRVLGT
+1487 VRFSVGRVLGT
-1498 LGDSTAEY
+1498 LGAATAEY

-1531 LKALIYQLR
+1531 LKALVYQLR
-1540 EESRKNQETPLSM
+1540 EGSRANQETPLST
-1553 LVFDY
+1553 LIFDY
-1558 KRDFQTPDFLDAVG
+1558 KRDFQSPEFLEAVG
-1572 GKVLKPYRIPINIFA
+1572 GRVLKPYRIPLNIFA
-1587 LREGYSPLAAY
+1587 LRDGYSPLSAY

-1634 QGGPPTLAEVLA
+1634 QGEPPTLAEVLA
-1646 AYSEDQKPDAVTSIL
+1646 AYSDGQKPDAVTSIL

-1668 IFSDDPSEMVSFQ
+1668 IFSDDPKEMMSFEE
-1681 DMMADKVVIVALNN
+1681 MMKDKVVIVALND

-1715 DYMLNATKWPFMGSS
+1715 DYMLNSTKWPFVGSS

-1767 FGVILASQYLDHFRK
+1767 FGVILASQYLDHFKK

-1811 LPNVTAEIAG
+1811 LPNVTADIAA
-1821 KISNQKV
+1821 KISSQKV

-1846 PFFKLI
+1846 PFFKLF
-1852 SGEEA
+1852 SGPA
-1857 GRNDK
+1857 STPNDG

>member
-1 MELELF
+1 
-7 GSVLGRCLSSL
+7 LSSL
-18 DTLTAAYLPEGI
+18 DTLTVAYLPEGI
-30 DDKTA
+30 DEVTA
-35 AAIVERSNQLRPAVP
+35 AAVVRRANELRPAHP
-50 PYAILVSAGEENGD
+50 PFAILVSAGDESDE
-64 DARCIRVSAQNA
+64 DALCIRVSAQNA

-87 VIGKHPDLASFVQA
+87 VVGKHPDLASFVQA

-113 AAQEVSLQAVAEA
+113 AAQEVSLHAVAEA
-126 AIAEVADL
+126 AIAEVAQL
-134 TEIDTTNGWDTKLA
+134 TQIDNTNDWDSKLA
-148 SVRLTDCFVL
+148 SARLADCFGL
-158 LTGIHKEL
+158 LTGVHKEL
-166 RQGTESWNTYWFRHV
+166 RQGTESWNTYWFRHI

-186 RLVEKIRT
+186 RLVEKIRV
-194 AKLATPELSVD
+194 AKSETPELSID
-205 EVFERYTYAAF
+205 DVFASYTYAAF

-234 VEALQSYWADEGT
+234 VEALQSYWADEAT
-247 ITATA
+247 ITTTA
-252 KALNQIPGREPGVA
+252 KSLGHIGGEEPGVHK
-266 SLEDIDWSRIDSQM
+266 LEEVDWSGIDNQI
-280 AADDNQAVALAN
+280 AADDNQAVALAH
-292 YSPPGSDVTEVLS
+292 YAPAGFDVTEAMSSLS
-305 ALTDRDF
+305 DRDF
-312 VEPLGEDF
+312 VEPLGEDLT
-320 AKARLEITDSVGRP
+320 KARLQITDSGGRP
-334 LTTIGPSNSGAA
+334 LTTTGPGDSGAVA
-346 AVAIAVPDDDL
+346 IAIAVPDEKHNVTL
-357 NGASSEEIRL
+357 SEEIRV

-372 GLPSLHELES
+372 GSASSGELQS

-389 KAAKTSWSG
+389 KAAKTFWDG
-398 DLQLDGYGAL
+398 NLQLDEYGAL
-408 WATGRIRREGNKSP
+408 WAIGHIRREANKGA
-422 SRIIHFELN
+422 SRPIHFELN
-431 LPAGDV
+431 VPPGDI
-437 LSGRVNASLSFD
+437 LSGRMNNSLSFD
-449 LFLAPIDSAGLL
+449 LILAPTDCVGLL
-461 YLPLKAKGAA
+461 YLTLNAKGAA
-471 GKPKYVGSS
+471 GKPRYVGSS
-480 PEGGI
+480 PEGGT
-485 FGATLDGRAAQYRYI
+485 FGATLDGRASQYRYI
-500 VCGPSFKDAPLYE
+500 VCGALIENAPLYE
-513 GSEMQLLNGRAG
+513 GSEMLPLNGRAG

-534 SLANV
+534 SLANI
-539 VVGGITFEIRAAES
+539 VVGGITFEVRAAES
-553 REAPQSPI
+553 REAPQSPV
-561 VAAVN
+561 VAAVGRN
-566 KNRVS
+566 KVS
-571 KDRPD
+571 KDRPGLA
-576 PTVLQSL
+576 VVQSL
-583 RGMYESLLTE
+583 RGIYESLLTE
-593 EVFGKD
+593 ELSGNE
-599 WTTCMGHVAMPA
+599 WTTCMGHVVMPA
-611 DRAFPLEDLSARSG
+611 DRAFPLRDLSAKSG
-625 LLMNGNTATIW
+625 LLMNNDMAAIW
-636 ANITDFQIPDQ
+636 ANIADLQVPDQ
-647 VLLSAEAEEF
+647 ILFSAEAEEF
-657 RAALKELDPLGA
+657 RAALKELDLLGA
-669 MQTLDVDGAG
+669 MQSLDADGAE
-679 YVEWPSKTSWR
+679 YVEWPSRTSWR
-690 HLWENRELELKR
+690 HLWENRDQELKR

-708 DLVEKARWIGDPA
+708 DLVEKARWLGDPA

-731 VSVWETEPAAKCSA
+731 ISVWETEPAAKCSA

-759 AGVESVLWK
+759 SGVESVLWD
-768 SAWSEHL
+768 SSWAEHL

-866 TLTIDLSA
+866 TLTLDLAA

-885 DAVLRE
+885 DAVLKE

-917 EPPREKMARLVRSA
+917 EPPREKMARLVRSS

-936 TWSRYAPDSSNMKR
+936 TWSRYAPDSANMKR
-950 CNIRILQ
+950 CNVRILQ

-977 HAPLRRFEAVTG
+977 DAPLRRFEAVTG
-989 NGSSKSTSSSHPTF
+989 NGASKSTSSSHPTF
-1003 RPETGWEPL
+1003 RPETGWEPF
-1012 SRALRLVEGAA
+1012 SRALRLLEGTA

-1078 LDASADVPLLERR
+1078 LDASSEVPLLERR
-1091 PFVSVARVPGSFR
+1091 PFVSVARVPGAFR
-1104 AQIKKMLSKA
+1104 SQIKKLLAKA
-1114 QGGSVTEDVLDDL
+1114 RGGSVSEGVLDDL

-1149 SGALGFYLAFALMNR
+1149 SGALGFYLAFALMNNF
-1164 LTEEA
+1164 TDEA
-1169 ENTYVLPIDACDNF
+1169 DNTYVLPIDACDNF

-1191 NHSAQ
+1191 SHSPQ
-1196 MRRADLLIVRLNDEG
+1196 TRRADLLIVRLNDEG

-1216 IEIKFYGLGSDDTS
+1216 IEIKFYGLGSEDTN
-1230 GNLPGPSDAAM
+1230 GHLPGPGDAAM

-1247 VRATQELLLSVSES
+1247 VRATQELLLGVSES
-1261 SSCID
+1261 SRGVPTS
-1266 AGNSADKAL
+1266 SLADKAL

-1291 PGGSAEPEALARHL
+1291 PGGSAEPEALARRL
-1305 DNLVNGNF
+1305 DKLVNGN
-1313 KVRTGQPLICYFK
+1313 VQVQTGQPLVCYFK

-1331 SQGENFRAVHSLA
+1331 LEGENFRVVHSIQ
-1344 SDGESPGAGFGLLAA
+1344 SDGALPRSGFGLLAA

-1365 EAVTDSQSKLVHEW
+1365 EAVADLQSDLVREW
-1379 NGLIKWSLENPI
+1379 NNLVAWSLNNPI
-1391 DPLLTIRSP
+1391 EPLSAGS
-1400 EEVSPP
+1400 V
-1406 DPHKQMQMQGE
+1406 Q
-1417 LSKTVEAAAD
+1417 EALPTDASA
-1427 HHLEH
+1427 
-1432 DGDSL
+1432 
-1437 VYTNVSPLEGD
+1437 EG
-1448 QPASVTEPPI
+1448 
-1458 SEQVDGTQED
+1458 
-1468 ERSNGAGDL
+1468 ERSKDPKVAASPDSGHEEDGGVRTYAAPDEADKLASETDRLVTSPSNSLEEDQRSNAVDD
-1477 TFDGGIRGAG
+1477 TPYIGGIRGHG

-1498 LGDSTAEY
+1498 LGAATAEY
-1506 WPSNTELNQMNIGVV
+1506 WPSNTELNQLNIGVV

-1531 LKALIYQLR
+1531 LKALVYQLR
-1540 EESRKNQETPLSM
+1540 EGSRINQETPLSM

-1558 KRDFQTPDFLDAVG
+1558 KRDFQASDFLNAVG

-1646 AYSEDQKPDAVTSIL
+1646 SYSEGQKPDAVTSIL

-1668 IFSDDPSEMVSFQ
+1668 IFSDDPREMISFEE
-1681 DMMADKVVIVALNN
+1681 MMEDKVIVVALND

-1715 DYMLNATKWPFMGSS
+1715 DYMLNSTKWPFIGTS

-1811 LPNVTAEIAG
+1811 LPNVTADIAA
-1821 KISNQKV
+1821 KISSQRV

-1836 NFSGKFIEEV
+1836 NFSGKFIEET

-1852 SGEEA
+1852 SDESDPHDA
-1857 GRNDK
+1857 K

>member
-30 DDKTA
+30 DDATA
-35 AAIVERSNQLRPAVP
+35 AALVRRANELRPAVP
-50 PYAILVSAGEENGD
+50 PYAILVSTGAESDED
-64 DARCIRVSAQNA
+64 ELCIRVSAHNA
-76 IKYRQDDRLAV
+76 IKYRQGDRLAV
-87 VIGKHPDLASFVQA
+87 VVGKHPDLASFVQA

-113 AAQEVSLQAVAEA
+113 ATQEVSLQSVAEA
-126 AIAEVADL
+126 AIAEVADA
-134 TEIDTTNGWDTKLA
+134 TEINAVIGWDPKLA
-148 SVRLTDCFVL
+148 SLRLAECLSL
-158 LTGIHKEL
+158 LASVHKEL
-166 RQGTESWNTYWFRHV
+166 RQGTESWNTYWCRHV

-186 RLVEKIRT
+186 RLVEKIRA
-194 AKLATPELSVD
+194 AKLVAPELSID
-205 EVFERYTYAAF
+205 DVFDCYTYAAF

-221 LGSGPSKYSAKKF
+221 HGSGPTKYSPKKF
-234 VEALQSYWADEGT
+234 VEALQAYWADEAT
-247 ITATA
+247 IKATA
-252 KALNQIPGREPGVA
+252 KSLGQLAGGEAGRHAV
-266 SLEDIDWSRIDSQM
+266 EDIDWSGIDRQM

-292 YSPPGSDVTEVLS
+292 YAPDGSDVTEALS
-305 ALTDRDF
+305 SLTDRDF
-312 VEPLGEDF
+312 VEPLGEDLT
-320 AKARLEITDSVGRP
+320 KARFVVTDGAGRP
-334 LTTIGPSNSGAA
+334 LTAIGQSDSGSVG
-346 AVAIAVPDDDL
+346 VAGADPDEESR
-357 NGASSEEIRL
+357 GIWSEEIRV
-367 RIPVT
+367 RVPIA
-372 GLPSLHELES
+372 GAPSLGELES
-382 TGLTFTT
+382 TDLNLIT
-389 KAAKTSWSG
+389 KAAKTYWSG
-398 DLQLDGYGAL
+398 SLQLDDYGAL
-408 WATGRIRREGNKSP
+408 WAVGQIWRDAKISP
-422 SRIIHFELN
+422 SRPVTLA
-431 LPAGDV
+431 LKVPAGDPF
-437 LSGRVNASLSFD
+437 SGRVNTSLSFD
-449 LFLAPIDSAGLL
+449 LLLAPHDAVGLF

-471 GKPKYVGSS
+471 GKPKYVGSD
-480 PEGGI
+480 PGGGT
-485 FGATLDGRAAQYRYI
+485 FGITLDGRASQYRYI
-500 VCGPSFKDAPLYE
+500 VWTTDDGAVPLYE
-513 GSEMQLLNGRAG
+513 GTELRPLNGRTG
-525 IFAVDASPV
+525 IFAVDATPV
-534 SLANV
+534 SLGSIVA
-539 VVGGITFEIRAAES
+539 GDTTFEIRAAES
-553 REAPQSPI
+553 RESPQSPI

-566 KNRVS
+566 RDRVA

-576 PTVLQSL
+576 LAVLQSV
-583 RGMYESLLTE
+583 RGLYESLLAE
-593 EVFGKD
+593 NLLDNE
-599 WTTCMGHVAMPA
+599 WNTCMGHVVMPS
-611 DRAFPLEDLSARSG
+611 DRTVPLEEVDAFGG
-625 LLMNGNTATIW
+625 LLMNRTMAETW
-636 ANITDFQIPDQ
+636 ANVTDFKVPDDI
-647 VLLSAEAEEF
+647 LYSAEAEEF
-657 RAALKELDPLGA
+657 RGAFKDLDLLGA
-669 MQTLDVDGAG
+669 MQTRDADGAM

-690 HLWENRELELKR
+690 RLWENRDGQLER

-708 DLVEKARWIGDPA
+708 DLVEKARRNGDPA

-731 VSVWETEPAAKCSA
+731 ISVWATEPAAKCSA

-759 AGVESVLWK
+759 AGVESVLWE
-768 SAWSEHL
+768 SEWAKDL

-821 EGAEPLKAPDNVGD
+821 EGPEPLDAPDRIGD

-874 STESIRLHEVD
+874 STESTRLHEVD
-885 DAVLRE
+885 DAVLKE
-891 IEAWTGRPDVPLIG
+891 IETWTGRPEVPLIG

-917 EPPREKMARLVRSA
+917 EPPREKMARLVRSN

-936 TWSRYAPDSSNMKR
+936 TWSRYAPDSASMKR
-950 CNIRILQ
+950 CNVRILQ
-957 DAGVHL
+957 DAGVHV

-977 HAPLRRFEAVTG
+977 DAPLRRFESVAG
-989 NGSSKSTSSSHPTF
+989 NGGSKSSSASHPTF

-1012 SRALRLVEGAA
+1012 SRALRLIEGAA

-1050 LMNPS
+1050 MMNPS

-1078 LDASADVPLLERR
+1078 LESSADIPLLERR

-1104 AQIKKMLSKA
+1104 AQIKKLLAKA
-1114 QGGSVTEDVLDDL
+1114 QGGNVSEETLDDL

-1139 SLLAMGGTHA
+1139 SLLSMGGTHA

-1164 LTEEA
+1164 LDEQSD
-1169 ENTYVLPIDACDNF
+1169 NTYVLPIDACDSF
-1183 LRALARGT
+1183 LRALARGK
-1191 NHSAQ
+1191 NHAAQ
-1196 MRRADLLIVRLNDEG
+1196 MRRADLLIVRMNDEG

-1216 IEIKFYGLGSDDTS
+1216 VEIKFYGLGSEDTN
-1230 GNLPGPSDAAM
+1230 GNLPGPDDAAM
-1241 NEPLDQ
+1241 NEPLEQ
-1247 VRATQELLLSVSES
+1247 LRATEELLLSVAGS
-1261 SSCID
+1261 SRYIADRGSR
-1266 AGNSADKAL
+1266 ADKAL

-1291 PGGSAEPEALARHL
+1291 PGGSAEPEVLAKHL
-1305 DNLVNGNF
+1305 DNLVNG
-1313 KVRTGQPLICYFK
+1313 KLEVRTGQPLICYFK

-1331 SQGENFRAVHSLA
+1331 SEGGNFRAVHTPGP
-1344 SDGESPGAGFGLLAA
+1344 DGASPGSGFALLAA

-1365 EAVTDSQSKLVHEW
+1365 EAVEDPESDLVHEW
-1379 NGLIKWSLENPI
+1379 NNLVQWALGTPVEFPAVTLPDGALRVTEK
-1391 DPLLTIRSP
+1391 P
-1400 EEVSPP
+1400 EQLPAPGPQIVAGTHEPQPGTEEESVSGSESTPMEVSTEEEPLIAAAVP
-1406 DPHKQMQMQGE
+1406 SDQVVGQGE
-1417 LSKTVEAAAD
+1417 AV
-1427 HHLEH
+1427 
-1432 DGDSL
+1432 
-1437 VYTNVSPLEGD
+1437 V
-1448 QPASVTEPPI
+1448 
-1458 SEQVDGTQED
+1458 GT
-1468 ERSNGAGDL
+1468 SF
-1477 TFDGGIRGAG
+1477 TGGIRGAG

-1498 LGDSTAEY
+1498 LGAATAEY

-1531 LKALIYQLR
+1531 LKALVYQLR
-1540 EESRKNQETPLSM
+1540 EGSKANQETPLTM
-1553 LVFDY
+1553 LIFDY
-1558 KRDFQTPDFLDAVG
+1558 KRDFQSPDFLEAVG
-1572 GKVLKPYRIPINIFA
+1572 GRVLKPYRIPINIFS
-1587 LREGYSPLAAY
+1587 LRDGYSPLAAY

-1626 IVNLYKEK
+1626 IVSLYKEK
-1634 QGGPPTLAEVLA
+1634 HGEPPTLAEVLA
-1646 AYSEDQKPDAVTSIL
+1646 SYSDGQRPDAVTSIL

-1668 IFSDDPSEMVSFQ
+1668 IFSDDPREMMSFEE
-1681 DMMADKVVIVALNN
+1681 MMNDKVVVVALDD

-1715 DYMLNATKWPFMGSS
+1715 DYMLKSTKWPFVGSS

-1767 FGVILASQYLDHFRK
+1767 FGVILASQYLDHFKK

-1799 PSVTLKELQQLG
+1799 PSVSLRELQQLG
-1811 LPNVTAEIAG
+1811 LPDITADIAG
-1821 KISNQKV
+1821 KISSQKV

-1836 NFSGKFIEEV
+1836 NVSGKFIEEV

-1852 SGEEA
+1852 SAEGVAPTE
-1857 GRNDK
+1857 GQ

>member
-1 MELELF
+1 MVELELF

-30 DDKTA
+30 DDASA
-35 AAIVERSNQLRPAVP
+35 AALVRRANELRPGTS
-50 PYAILVSAGEENGD
+50 PYAILVSAGKESDED
-64 DARCIRVSAQNA
+64 RDCIRVSAQNA
-76 IKYRQDDRLAV
+76 IKYRQGDRLAV
-87 VIGKHPDLASFVQA
+87 VVGKHPDLASFVQA

-113 AAQEVSLQAVAEA
+113 AGHEISLEAVAAAAVTEISEA
-126 AIAEVADL
+126 
-134 TEIDTTNGWDTKLA
+134 TEIDTTIGWDPKVASTRLA
-148 SVRLTDCFVL
+148 ECLTL
-158 LTGIHKEL
+158 LAAVHKEL

-181 GIGLT
+181 GIGLA
-186 RLVEKIRT
+186 RLVEKINT
-194 AKLATPELSVD
+194 TKSMAPELSID
-205 EVFERYTYAAF
+205 DVFERYTYAAF

-221 LGSGPSKYSAKKF
+221 VGAGVTKYSPKKF
-234 VEALQSYWADEGT
+234 VEALQSYWADETT
-247 ITATA
+247 ISATA
-252 KALNQIPGREPGVA
+252 KSLGQIAGDESGHHALQDV
-266 SLEDIDWSRIDSQM
+266 DWSGINSQM
-280 AADDNQAVALAN
+280 ASDDNQAVALAN
-292 YSPPGSDVTEVLS
+292 YSPAGADVTEALS
-305 ALTDRDF
+305 SLTDRDF
-312 VEPLGEDF
+312 VEPLGEDLT
-320 AKARLEITDSVGRP
+320 KARLKITDAIGRS
-334 LTTIGPSNSGAA
+334 LTASGASDSGSV
-346 AVAIAVPDDDL
+346 AVAAAQPDEQGGGSL
-357 NGASSEEIRL
+357 SEEVRV

-372 GLPSLHELES
+372 GAPSPEELES
-382 TGLTFTT
+382 TRLTFTT
-389 KAAKTSWSG
+389 KAAKTDWYGSLERDDS
-398 DLQLDGYGAL
+398 GAL
-408 WATGRIRREGNKSP
+408 WAVGNIRREGNNAP
-422 SRIIHFELN
+422 TRPIHFELKA
-431 LPAGDV
+431 PAGDIF
-437 LSGRVNASLSFD
+437 SGRVNTSLSFD
-449 LFLAPIDSAGLL
+449 LLLAPSDTVGLL
-461 YLPLKAKGAA
+461 YLPLRAKGAA
-471 GKPKYVGSS
+471 GKPKYVGAD
-480 PEGGI
+480 PNGGT
-485 FGATLDGRAAQYRYI
+485 FGVTLDGRASQYRYI
-500 VCGPSFKDAPLYE
+500 VWTAGDGAAPLYE
-513 GSEMQLLNGRAG
+513 GAEMQPLNERPGL
-525 IFAVDASPV
+525 FAVDARPL

-539 VVGGITFEIRAAES
+539 VVGDKTFEIRAAES
-553 REAPQSPI
+553 RVAPQSPI

-566 KNRVS
+566 RDRVA

-576 PTVLQSL
+576 LAVLQSI
-583 RGMYESLLTE
+583 RGMYESLLAE
-593 EVFGKD
+593 GLLRNE
-599 WTTCMGHVAMPA
+599 WNTCMGHVVMPA
-611 DRAFPLEDLSARSG
+611 DRAFPLDDLDAQGG
-625 LLMNGNTATIW
+625 LLMTGAMAGTW
-636 ANITDFQIPDQ
+636 ANVTDFQVPDD
-647 VLLSAEAEEF
+647 VLYSAEAAEF
-657 RAALKELDPLGA
+657 RTAFKELDLLGA
-669 MQTLDVDGAG
+669 MQTRDADGAT

-690 HLWENRELELKR
+690 HLWESRHLQLER
-702 YLTAYA
+702 YLAAYA
-708 DLVEKARWIGDPA
+708 DLVEKARWHGDPA

-731 VSVWETEPAAKCSA
+731 ISVWATQPAAKCST

-759 AGVESVLWK
+759 AGVESVLWE
-768 SAWSEHL
+768 SDWARDL

-789 KEMSSGRMLA
+789 KETSSGRLLA

-821 EGAEPLKAPDNVGD
+821 EGPEPLEAPDRIGD

-866 TLTIDLSA
+866 TLTVDLSA
-874 STESIRLHEVD
+874 SSESTRLHEVD
-885 DAVLRE
+885 DAVLKE
-891 IEAWTGRPDVPLIG
+891 VEAWTGRPDGPLIG

-917 EPPREKMARLVRSA
+917 EPPREKMARLVRSN

-936 TWSRYAPDSSNMKR
+936 TWSRYAPDSASMKR
-950 CNIRILQ
+950 CNVRILQ
-957 DAGVHL
+957 DAGVHVA
-963 EVQSGQGRN
+963 VQSGQGRN

-977 HAPLRRFEAVTG
+977 RAPLRRFESVAK
-989 NGSSKSTSSSHPTF
+989 NGTSKSSSASHPTF

-1012 SRALRLVEGAA
+1012 SRALRLIEGAA
-1023 SSPQIISKLFKAN
+1023 SSPQVISKLFKAN

-1078 LDASADVPLLERR
+1078 LDSSADVPLLERR

-1104 AQIKKMLSKA
+1104 AQIKKMLAKA
-1114 QGGSVTEDVLDDL
+1114 QGGSVSDETLDDL

-1139 SLLAMGGTHA
+1139 SLLSMGGTHA

-1164 LTEEA
+1164 LDKESD
-1169 ENTYVLPIDACDNF
+1169 NTYVLPIDACDSF
-1183 LRALARGT
+1183 LRALAHGK
-1191 NHSAQ
+1191 NHAEQ
-1196 MRRADLLIVRLNDEG
+1196 MRRADLLLVRMNEEG

-1216 IEIKFYGLGSDDTS
+1216 VEIKFYGLGSDDAN

-1241 NEPLDQ
+1241 NEPLEQ
-1247 VRATQELLLSVSES
+1247 LRATQDLLLSVAESSRAIGASGSES
-1261 SSCID
+1261 
-1266 AGNSADKAL
+1266 DKAL

-1280 AALIEAAIRLR
+1280 AALVEAAIRLR
-1291 PGGSAEPEALARHL
+1291 PGGSAEPEALARQL
-1305 DNLVNGNF
+1305 EDLVNG
-1313 KVRTGQPLICYFK
+1313 KLEVRTGQPLVCYFK

-1331 SQGENFRAVHSLA
+1331 SEGENFRVVHT
-1344 SDGESPGAGFGLLAA
+1344 SDVEGASPGRGFGLLAA

-1365 EAVTDSQSKLVHEW
+1365 EAVSDPKSALVREW
-1379 NGLIKWSLENPI
+1379 NDLVQWALGNPI
-1391 DPLLTIRSP
+1391 
-1400 EEVSPP
+1400 
-1406 DPHKQMQMQGE
+1406 E
-1417 LSKTVEAAAD
+1417 LPVPAPSEEAARGGN
-1427 HHLEH
+1427 EPE
-1432 DGDSL
+1432 
-1437 VYTNVSPLEGD
+1437 PL
-1448 QPASVTEPPI
+1448 QPQMPDVVTETIEAQPDHDEEGG
-1458 SEQVDGTQED
+1458 SETGAFPAEETNDEPFPAPVAVPVPQE
-1468 ERSNGAGDL
+1468 EGHNILPGDNS
-1477 TFDGGIRGAG
+1477 FVGGIRGDG

-1498 LGDSTAEY
+1498 LGAATADY

-1531 LKALIYQLR
+1531 LKALVYQLR
-1540 EESRKNQETPLSM
+1540 EGSKSNQETPLSM

-1558 KRDFQTPDFLDAVG
+1558 KRDFQSTDFLEAVG
-1572 GKVLKPYRIPINIFA
+1572 GRVLKPYRIPVNIFS
-1587 LREGYSPLAAY
+1587 LRDGYSPLAAY

-1634 QGGPPTLAEVLA
+1634 HGEPPTLAEVLA
-1646 AYSEDQKPDAVTSIL
+1646 EYSDGQKPDAVTSIL

-1668 IFSDDPSEMVSFQ
+1668 IFSDDPKEMMSFEE
-1681 DMMADKVVIVALNN
+1681 MMEDKVVIVALND
-1695 FGTDDNGKNALVVL
+1695 FGTDDNGKNALVVM

-1715 DYMLNATKWPFMGSS
+1715 DYMLNATKWPFVGNA

-1767 FGVILASQYLDHFRK
+1767 FGVILASQYLDHFKK

-1799 PSVTLKELQQLG
+1799 PSVTLKELQALG
-1811 LPNVTAEIAG
+1811 LPNITADIAS
-1821 KISNQKV
+1821 KISSQKV

-1836 NFSGKFIEEV
+1836 NFSGKFIEEM
-1846 PFFKLI
+1846 PFFKLL
-1852 SGEEA
+1852 SDRADGTSN
-1857 GRNDK
+1857 GS